1 MVMSDYYQ
9 ELAPWLLKPINR
21 AHRLYLESHP
31 ELLSEKH
38 RELLAQL
45 VSEDRDLSGELRIRH
60 ELLRDI
66 LEYAGKQRD
75 VRHSIRDA
83 YVNKFGALMLDIPAK
98 LAGIDEYLDVS
109 SYIGWNKRRITECK
123 LCLRNTILYAR
134 MECASAPE
142 IIAEMNYCL
151 ARLFMQTTPLP
162 SAQLQKRVLN
172 YYEDAHDIY
181 TYERYPLQYARVL
194 EAIGDAY
201 IWYPLTHKR
210 ENARIALKFYESA
223 STIREK
229 YASLP

>member
-1 MVMSDYYQ
+1 MVMSEYYQ
-9 ELAPWLLKPINR
+9 ELAPWLLKPISR

-45 VSEDRDLSGELRIRH
+45 VSEDRDSSGELRVRH

-66 LEYAGKQRD
+66 LAHTGKERD
-75 VRHSIRDA
+75 VRLSIRDA

-109 SYIGWNKRRITECK
+109 SYVSWNKSLSTERK
-123 LCLRNTILYAR
+123 ICLRNTILYAR
-134 MECASAPE
+134 AECASSPE
-142 IIAEMNYCL
+142 IIAEMSYCL
-151 ARLFMQTTPLP
+151 GRLFMQTTPIP
-162 SAQLQKRVLN
+162 SAQLQKRILS

-181 TYERYPLQYARVL
+181 TRERYPLQYARVL

-201 IWYPLTHKR
+201 IWYPLTHKQ

-223 STIREK
+223 SNIRDA
-229 YASLP
+229 YVALP